1 MSLAI
6 HTRVLANAPAC
17 VANRSVVCL
26 LFLPY
31 VTVAPRLPHSKAI
44 SLYRKE
50 EEREGEEKRGEYKGG
65 FIERER
71 KKKKEKVRLS
81 ENFSLKGLLFSKK
94 FRIFAEQNKK

>member
-1 MSLAI
+1 LAI
-6 HTRVLANAPAC
+6 HAPVLANAPAC
-17 VANRSVVCL
+17 VANRSVVRL
-26 LFLPY
+26 LSLPY
-31 VTVAPRLPHSKAI
+31 VTVAPSLRLFA
-44 SLYRKE
+44 LYRKE